1 MEKILIIEDEVL
13 IQKSIVD
20 YLQIEGYECISA
32 NDGIQ
37 GIKKAK
43 DDLPDL
49 ILCDIKMPGLNGH
62 QVLQDL
68 RDDPKTS
75 TIPFIFLSGIMVNKR
90 DLREGMILGADD
102 YLTKPFLP
110 EDLLKSVK
118 TRLEKHSVLKERM
131 NVLRDSIAYLLPHEL
146 QTPIVSVM
154 GYAEMLVEKFSD
166 NSDEEALEFSNA
178 ILQAGMR
185 LNKLIKKL
193 IIYQQLVSINSDSK
207 AKDLSRGITK
217 VDSGLLNKISNKVAE
232 GFKRGDDLQINIQD
246 ASVKIPITYF
256 TLLIEEL
263 LDNAFKF
270 SEPGT
275 KVTLNA
281 EKDEDYFEL
290 KVIDKGRGMTE
301 EQISNIG
308 AYFQFERNK
317 YEQQGTGLGLD
328 LSIKITKIYGGDFKI
343 NSTYGKQTEAI
354 VRLPLAEK

>member
-1 MEKILIIEDEVL
+1 MEKILIIEDEIL
-13 IQKSIVD
+13 IQESIVD

-49 ILCDIKMPGLNGH
+49 IVCDIKMPGLNGH

-75 TIPFIFLSGIMVNKR
+75 TIPFIFLSGMVDKG
-90 DLREGMILGADD
+90 DLRRGMILGADD
-102 YLTKPFLP
+102 YITKPFQP
-110 EDLLKSVK
+110 EDLLNSVK

-131 NVLRDSIAYLLPHEL
+131 DVLRDNIAYSLPHEL
-146 QTPIVSVM
+146 QTPLVSVM
-154 GYAEMLVEKFSD
+154 GYAEMLVEKFND
-166 NSDEEALEFSNA
+166 NSDEEALEFSSA

-193 IIYQQLVSINSDSK
+193 IIYQQLESINLESK
-207 AKDLSRGITK
+207 TKNLNRGITK
-217 VDSGLLNKISNKVAE
+217 VDPGLLNKITNKVAE
-232 GFKRGDDLQINIQD
+232 EFKRKDDLQINIQD
-246 ASVKIPITYF
+246 ASVNIPITYF

-270 SEPGT
+270 SEPGA

-281 EKDEDYFEL
+281 EKDEEYFEL

-301 EQISNIG
+301 EQIANIG
-308 AYFQFERNK
+308 AYFQFVRNK
-317 YEQQGTGLGLD
+317 YVQQGTGLGLD

-343 NSTYGKQTEAI
+343 NSTRGKQTEAI
-354 VRLPLAEK
+354 VRLPLAEN

>member
-1 MEKILIIEDEVL
+1 MEKILIIEDEHL
-13 IQKSIVD
+13 ILESIAE
-20 YLQIEGYECISA
+20 YLQLEGYDCLIATNGEE
-32 NDGIQ
+32 GIQ
-37 GIKKAK
+37 KAK
-43 DDLPDL
+43 DETPDL
-49 ILCDIKMPGLNGH
+49 IVCDIKMPGVNGH

-75 TIPFIFLSGIMVNKR
+75 TIPFIFLSGMVDKG
-90 DLREGMILGADD
+90 DLRRGMILGADD
-102 YLTKPFLP
+102 YITKPFQP
-110 EDLLKSVK
+110 EDLLNSVK
-118 TRLEKHSVLKERM
+118 TRLEKYSVLKERM
-131 NVLRDSIAYLLPHEL
+131 DVLRDNIAYSLPHEL
-146 QTPIVSVM
+146 QTPLVSIM

-166 NSDEEALEFSNA
+166 NSDEEAMEFSRA

-185 LNKLIKKL
+185 LNKLVKKL
-193 IIYQQLVSINSDSK
+193 IVYQQLGSINSDSK

-217 VDSGLLNKISNKVAE
+217 VDSGLLSKIANNVAE
-232 GFKRGDDLQINIQD
+232 GFKRRDDLQINLQD

-301 EQISNIG
+301 EQIANIG

-343 NSTYGKQTEAI
+343 NSTHGKQTEAI

>member
-1 MEKILIIEDEVL
+1 MEKILIIEDEIL
-13 IQKSIVD
+13 IQESIVD
-20 YLQIEGYECISA
+20 YLQIEGYDCISA
-32 NDGIQ
+32 NDGMQ

-49 ILCDIKMPGLNGH
+49 ILCDIKMPGVNGH

-68 RDDPKTS
+68 RNDPKTS
-75 TIPFIFLSGIMVNKR
+75 AIPFIFLSGMVNKR

-102 YLTKPFLP
+102 YLTKPFQP
-110 EDLLKSVK
+110 EDLLNSVK

-131 NVLRDSIAYLLPHEL
+131 DVLRDNIAYSLPHEL
-146 QTPIVSVM
+146 QTPLVSVM
-154 GYAEMLVEKFSD
+154 GYAEMLVDKFSD
-166 NSDEEALEFSNA
+166 NSDEEALEFSSA

-193 IIYQQLVSINSDSK
+193 IIYQQLESINSDIK
-207 AKDLSRGITK
+207 AKELSRGITK
-217 VDSGLLNKISNKVAE
+217 VNSELLKKITDKVAE
-232 GFKRGDDLQINIQD
+232 GFRRRDDLQINIQD

-270 SEPGT
+270 SEPGAT
-275 KVTLNA
+275 VTLNA
-281 EKDEDYFEL
+281 QKDEEYFEL
-290 KVIDKGRGMTE
+290 KVIDNGRGMTE
-301 EQISNIG
+301 EQIANIG

-328 LSIKITKIYGGDFKI
+328 LSMKITKIYEGDFKI
-343 NSTYGKQTEAI
+343 NSTHGKQTEAI
-354 VRLPLAEK
+354 VRLPLTEN